1 MEEENLTENSAVEQV
16 APDAVEIQQP
26 DTQEMKRQ
34 DRNWREVNRAKRE
47 LENEVRVQ
55 KEINERLLQMTS
67 RAAPQEVDEF
77 ASVGDEDYLN
87 KASTRKMI
95 EREASKIAQ
104 QETEKILK
112 ARENANFKER
122 LLRQYPDFEDIVN
135 DETLAQLEEKDP
147 ELAQT
152 ILDLNDPYKV
162 CLQSYKYIKAM
173 NIADPKSLR
182 RSREVDEKLE
192 KNSKTMAS
200 PQAFDKRPM
209 AQAFKMTEE
218 MKDELYKEMIGFAS
232 QAGFSY

>member
-1 MEEENLTENSAVEQV
+1 MDEEINTENSVVEQV
-16 APDAVEIQQP
+16 ATDAVEIPQP

-34 DRNWREVNRAKRE
+34 DRNWREINRAKRE
-47 LENEVRVQ
+47 LENEVRIQ
-55 KEINERLLQMTS
+55 REINERLLQMTAKS
-67 RAAPQEVDEF
+67 APEVDEL
-77 ASVGDEDYLN
+77 SQVGDEDYLN
-87 KASTRKMI
+87 KAHTRKLI
-95 EREASKIAQ
+95 EREAAKIAQ

-112 ARENANFKER
+112 QREAANFKDR
-122 LLRQYPDFEDIVN
+122 LLRQYPDFNDVVN

-173 NIADPKSLR
+173 NIADPKSVR
-182 RSREVDEKLE
+182 RAREVDEKLE
-192 KNSKTMAS
+192 KNAKTIAS

-218 MKDELYKEMIGFAS
+218 MKDELYKEMMGFAQ